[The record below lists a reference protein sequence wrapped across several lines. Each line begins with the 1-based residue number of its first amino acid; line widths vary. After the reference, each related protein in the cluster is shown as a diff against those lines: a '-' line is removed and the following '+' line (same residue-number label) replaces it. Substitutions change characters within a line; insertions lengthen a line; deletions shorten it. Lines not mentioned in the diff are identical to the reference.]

1 MTVNSVNQKVDNA
14 VSAQEYKQAMR
25 HLAGA
30 VSVITV
36 THEGERGGLTATSVA
51 SVAAEPAELL
61 VCVNQSTD
69 TWGLLERS
77 GHFAVNVLT
86 VDQVDVA
93 ERFAGVG
100 QLQGD
105 ARYGNEDWVQT
116 ESGVWVLRSAAAAL
130 VCNVDEVLLR
140 HSHALI
146 LGRVHE
152 IYHQPVE
159 PSTQPLVYWQG
170 QFASLTPTGRRP
182 TKN

>member
-1 MTVNSVNQKVDNA
+1 MTVKSVNQKVDN
-14 VSAQEYKQAMR
+14 VVLAQEYIQAMR

-77 GHFAVNVLT
+77 RHFAVKVLT

-93 ERFAGVG
+93 ERFAGV
-100 QLQGD
+100 
-105 ARYGNEDWVQT
+105 E
-116 ESGVWVLRSAAAAL
+116 
-130 VCNVDEVLLR
+130 
-140 HSHALI
+140 I
-146 LGRVHE
+146 GR
-152 IYHQPVE
+152 
-159 PSTQPLVYWQG
+159 
-170 QFASLTPTGRRP
+170 ASCRGRRGGREVWGV
-182 TKN
+182 